1 MNTISIKTR
10 KIFPNDCTLEALLDE
25 YLPKLSERSV
35 VAVTSKIV
43 SICESRV
50 ILMNGT
56 KGTDEPK
63 EVNGEKDQSF
73 DFAQG
78 KKDDLIEEEAQWYL
92 PRSENPYN
100 VSLTI
105 TNNTLTP
112 SAGIDESNGNG
123 YFVLWPKDPQRSAN
137 EIWEKVRK
145 IRGVREVGVVITDSK
160 TTPLRWG
167 VTGMALAHSGF
178 LAINDYIGREDLF
191 GRKFAYEKVNVM
203 DSLAASAAFVMG
215 EGAEQTPLALITDL
229 PNVVFQDRNPTEEEL
244 GKIRITKEED
254 IYAPFL
260 NAVSWKKGKK

>member
-10 KIFPNDCTLEALLDE
+10 KVIPNDCTIEALLDE
-25 YLPKLSERSV
+25 YLPKFSERSV
-35 VAVTSKIV
+35 IAVASKVV
-43 SICESRV
+43 SICEGRIVKMAERLAQS
-50 ILMNGT
+50 
-56 KGTDEPK
+56 
-63 EVNGEKDQSF
+63 GEKEQPF

-78 KKDDLIEEEAQWYL
+78 KKDGLIEEEAQWYL

-137 EIWEKVRK
+137 R
-145 IRGVREVGVVITDSK
+145 IREHIAKRLALSAVGVVITDSK

-167 VTGMALAHSGF
+167 VTGMALSHSGF
-178 LAINDYIGREDLF
+178 LAINDYVGREDLF

-215 EGAEQTPLALITDL
+215 EGAEQTPLAVITDL
-229 PNVVFQDRNPTEEEL
+229 PNVEFQDRNPTEEEL
-244 GKIRITKEED
+244 EKIRITKEED

-260 NAVSWKKGKK
+260 NAVSWRKGRKS